1 MPEGPEI
8 KIAADRIA
16 KAIAF
21 KPIKEIFFAFEHL
34 KPYEKILAQQ
44 LVTGVDTRGKGMLIR
59 FDNGLSI
66 YSHNQLYGKWMIR
79 QVYNYPKTKRQ
90 LRLAIHNQEKSAL
103 LYSASDIEV
112 LDEDAIAIHP
122 FLSRLGLDVLD
133 SRTTTKKVT
142 AKLLNKSFCRR
153 RFTSLLLDQRF
164 LAGLGNY
171 LRSEILFVAR
181 VHSTLRPIDCSE
193 AQISALAKA
202 AIEVPRQSYQTKG
215 ITNDLKLVEQ
225 LQEQGYQRKDYRHW
239 VFGREER
246 PCYICNTS
254 IVKEISGG
262 RRYYFCPNCQ
272 VTSYRAK

>member
-8 KIAADRIA
+8 RIAADKIA
-16 KAIAF
+16 SSIAF

-34 KPYEKILAQQ
+34 KPYEDILAKQ
-44 LVTGVDTRGKGMLIR
+44 LVTGVDTKGKGMLIR

-66 YSHNQLYGKWMIR
+66 YSHNQLYGKWEIAR
-79 QVYNYPKTKRQ
+79 AYSYPETKRQ
-90 LRLAIHNQEKSAL
+90 LRLAIHNEKKSAL

-112 LDEDAIAIHP
+112 LNEDAIATHP

-133 SRTTTKKVT
+133 SNTTTKKIE
-142 AKLLNKSFCRR
+142 ARLQDKSFHRR
-153 RFTSLLLDQRF
+153 RFTSLFLDQRF

-181 VHSTLRPIDCSE
+181 VHPTLRPIDCSSE
-193 AQISALAKA
+193 QISALASSALK
-202 AIEVPRQSYQTKG
+202 VPRQSYQTKG
-215 ITNDLKLVEQ
+215 ITNDLRIVQHLKK
-225 LQEQGYQRKDYRHW
+225 QGYRRKDYRHW

-246 PCYICNTS
+246 PCYICNSS
-254 IVKEISGG
+254 ILKNISGG

-272 VTSYRAK
+272 KI

>member
-8 KIAADRIA
+8 RIAADQIA

-21 KPIKEIFFAFEHL
+21 KPIKQIFFAFEHL
-34 KPYEKILAQQ
+34 KLYEELLAQQ
-44 LVTGVDTRGKGMLIR
+44 LVTAVDTKGKGMLIR

-79 QVYNYPKTKRQ
+79 QADNFPETKRQ
-90 LRLAIHNQEKSAL
+90 LRLAIHNEKHSAL

-112 LDEDAIAIHP
+112 LDENAIAIHP

-133 SRTTTKKVT
+133 RQTTVRKIT
-142 AKLLNKSFCRR
+142 ARLQNKSFARR
-153 RFTSLLLDQRF
+153 RFTSLFLDQRF

-181 VHSTLRPIDCSE
+181 VHPTLRPIDCSQE
-193 AQISALAKA
+193 QISALAKA
-202 AIEVPRQSYQTKG
+202 AIKVPQQSYETNG
-215 ITNDLKLVEQ
+215 ITNDLNLVQ
-225 LQEQGYQRKDYRHW
+225 RLKQQGYRRKDYRHW
-239 VFGREER
+239 VFNRAER
-246 PCYICNTS
+246 PCYICDAS
-254 IVKEISGG
+254 IIKEILGG

-272 VTSYRAK
+272 NRK